1 VEETSSFFI
10 LQNAKN
16 STFKAKLGSL
26 SSFISQEM
34 NEIQVA
40 SYALKDLK
48 EPWIEAKHW
57 KLIFREVGAH
67 QRFSNEFTLKDI
79 LDAGIYS
86 HQESVQVIYRTSK
99 T

>member
-48 EPWIEAKHW
+48 EPWI
-57 KLIFREVGAH
+57 
-67 QRFSNEFTLKDI
+67 
-79 LDAGIYS
+79 
-86 HQESVQVIYRTSK
+86 
-99 T
+99 